1 MAEFIKERT
10 LMVKERVQDKLNY
23 QMVQLL
29 QLILKMESL
38 LVWLFMNLIQKRK
51 KYFMTK
57 MDKDNEHA
65 KK

>member
-1 MAEFIKERT
+1 MAEFIKECI
-10 LMVKERVQDKLNY
+10 LMVKERAWDKLNY

-29 QLILKMESL
+29 LLISKMESL

-57 MDKDNEHA
+57 MDKGNGHA